1 MLLVLFHHHQLRQKN
16 LCHKCDPFPMPWRWY
31 GGASLLDWINTKFF
45 FLALTFV
52 WWYFELLSTS
62 LIRLVFM
69 LVAHTRWYNLPN
81 ELNFGNQHCHSP
93 QNTICIIRFSL
104 IVMEFN
110 ILQEK
115 TVIFLTKYSRKVN
128 NWNSI
133 NARQPAAEW
142 NGFEFLLNAC
152 LTGSRE

>member
-1 MLLVLFHHHQLRQKN
+1 MNGDGVSGCHVGTMPMLFAKYNV
-16 LCHKCDPFPMPWRWY
+16 
-31 GGASLLDWINTKFF
+31 S
-45 FLALTFV
+45 
-52 WWYFELLSTS
+52 STS
-62 LIRLVFM
+62 DSSV
-69 LVAHTRWYNLPN
+69 
-81 ELNFGNQHCHSP
+81 S
-93 QNTICIIRFSL
+93 NTIYIIRFSL

-128 NWNSI
+128 NWNSR
-133 NARQPAAEW
+133 NARQPTAEW